1 MCVRVRECVCVFERE
16 REGERDSVTGEPFL
30 GLRYKDVAFFWIV
43 RGKERLSVCVCVC
56 VKVGEK
62 ADSACDN

>member
-1 MCVRVRECVCVFERE
+1 MCVCVFERE

-43 RGKERLSVCVCVC
+43 RGKERLSVSMCICVCESG
-56 VKVGEK
+56 KK